1 MLAVA
6 AVGAACGSSDEASD
20 PALPTTIENPNIA
33 NDTISAVSSEP
44 PATAP
49 IPQPTST
56 VFDGGDDFG
65 MVETEEQAEAQAR
78 IGSRA
83 DVAVDAELESG
94 VLTINVFG
102 VDVPQLFVPS
112 VDVTLT
118 DFEVV
123 GLPSDC
129 IPTETGFTCTLAG
142 SVTPA
147 QSTPP
152 PTEPVTWIIELTAS
166 PEATSSSVDIVAT
179 SQDNPLDNDPDPTNN
194 TTSLT
199 TSE

>member
-1 MLAVA
+1 M
-6 AVGAACGSSDEASD
+6 
-20 PALPTTIENPNIA
+20 T
-33 NDTISAVSSEP
+33 AVSSEP

-49 IPQPTST
+49 VLQPTST
-56 VFDGGDDFG
+56 VIDGGDDVG

-83 DVAVDAELESG
+83 DVAVDAELENG
-94 VLTINVFG
+94 LLTIDVFG

-118 DFEVV
+118 DFEIAE
-123 GLPSDC
+123 LPSDC
-129 IPTETGFTCTLAG
+129 VPTETGFTCTLAG
-142 SVTPA
+142 SVVPA

-152 PTEPVTWIIELTAS
+152 PTEPVTWEIELTAS
-166 PEATSSSVDIVAT
+166 SEASVSSVDIVAT
-179 SQDNPLDNDPDPTNN
+179 SKDNPLDNDPDPTNN
-194 TTSLT
+194 TTTL